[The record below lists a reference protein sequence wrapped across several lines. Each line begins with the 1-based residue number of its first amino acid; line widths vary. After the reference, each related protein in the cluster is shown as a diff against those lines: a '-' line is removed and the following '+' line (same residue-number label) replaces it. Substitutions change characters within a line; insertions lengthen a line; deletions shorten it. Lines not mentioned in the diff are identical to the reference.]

1 MTASAPAAGETLPV
15 SLSCRDRFRAARQ
28 SVIRDSPLPL
38 DFCRNG
44 FPTRRGVTLRRIFWH
59 HRSVR
64 APQAF
69 AQIPDTGL
77 QYRTQDSRLNRC
89 PIATCVANARDHA
102 TNGPAICCMADYMKI
117 HASRR
122 FMRRGPLRPKS
133 LWNSD
138 NYETL

>member
-44 FPTRRGVTLRRIFWH
+44 CPTRRGVTLRRIFWY

-64 APQAF
+64 ASQAF
-69 AQIPDTGL
+69 SQMLHTGL
-77 QYRTQDSRLNRC
+77 QYRTQDYRLTLPDSDVRCKCSRSCNEWSGCLLHGRLHENS
-89 PIATCVANARDHA
+89 CVAAFE
-102 TNGPAICCMADYMKI
+102 T
-117 HASRR
+117 
-122 FMRRGPLRPKS
+122 KS